1 MIIKQLNGENYKDI
15 PTINRGQLIDDALN
29 LARAGRL
36 DYNTALDITSYLAQE
51 TEYVPW
57 KSALTAISYLDNML
71 SKYQGYDRFRV
82 YILKL
87 LDNVYKKVGFKDTPG
102 DQQLTVFTR
111 IDVLSWACTFSH
123 DDCVRNAAAQFQNWR
138 NQPDPDTVN
147 P

>member
-1 MIIKQLNGENYKDI
+1 MIIGQLNGKNYNDI
-15 PTINRGQLIDDALN
+15 STINRGQLIDDALN

-36 DYNTALDITSYLAQE
+36 DYTTALDVTSYLAHE

-57 KSALTAISYLDNML
+57 KSALTAMSYLDNML

-87 LDNVYKKVGFKDTPG
+87 LDNVYRKVGFKDTYG

-111 IDVLSWACTFSH
+111 IDVLSWACTFGH
-123 DDCVRNAAAQFQNWR
+123 DDCVRNAVAQFQNWR
-138 NQPDPDTVN
+138 NQPDPDAVN